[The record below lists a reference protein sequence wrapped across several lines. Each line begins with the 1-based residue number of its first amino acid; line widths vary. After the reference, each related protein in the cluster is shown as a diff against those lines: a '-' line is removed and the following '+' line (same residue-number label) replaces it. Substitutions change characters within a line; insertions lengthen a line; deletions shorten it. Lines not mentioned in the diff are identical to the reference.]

1 MVHAGPEQVSGRVR
15 RFAGTIKD
23 RLVRPT
29 DVQLADALLDRGIRH
44 VASVP
49 CSITASVDAIWRD
62 YSRAW
67 KMNYWRMVNEHSLG
81 GVVAGVYLGTG
92 EMALAHMQNSGV
104 GNAADAFISFAAV
117 FKVPTLALVTWRGND
132 LKDNSEP
139 HQEIGRR
146 TTRLTRVI
154 TDRGGSFGERGGRG
168 ILRQIDKALDWARA
182 GNVSIIRL
190 SPDAFKPTYPL
201 ELKPSI
207 EPDIPTLR
215 EKHEEMRTG
224 KGLSVEFVRGR
235 QRISR
240 VEAIQDIIFRHPDAA
255 IIFSNGFT
263 SRDAQAHTDRIGNL
277 YNPGYM
283 GGGLALGW
291 GMAMSNPDIEVVVV
305 DGDQNAQMGKMT
317 EVLANNYP
325 PNLHWEILDNGFG
338 VSVGVAESNP
348 LPWWYY
354 DLARVTRTIPDEPTG
369 PKKFNAPRVGARGVY
384 FDSTEAMTLAQEIGP
399 LPAHMQRF
407 RNWVDSQTRRK

>member
-1 MVHAGPEQVSGRVR
+1 MVHTGPEQVSGRVR

-23 RLVRPT
+23 SLVRPT
-29 DVQLADALLDRGIRH
+29 DVQFVDALLERGIKD
-44 VASVP
+44 VFAVS
-49 CSITASVDAIWRD
+49 CSITAPFDALWRD
-62 YSRAW
+62 YSRAG
-67 KMNYWRMVNEHSLG
+67 KMNYWKMVNEHSLG
-81 GVVAGVYLGTG
+81 GVAAGVYLGTG
-92 EMALAHMQNSGV
+92 ELALAHMQNSGI
-104 GNAADAFISFAAV
+104 GNAADAYISFAAV
-117 FKVPTLALVTWRGND
+117 FKVPSLAIVTWRGND
-132 LKDNSEP
+132 LRDNSEP

-146 TTRLTRVI
+146 TAQLTRTI
-154 TDRGGSFGERGGRG
+154 ADKGGSFGERGGRG

-215 EKHEEMRTG
+215 ERHEEIRAT
-224 KGLSVEFVRGR
+224 KGLPLEVVRGR

-240 VEAIQDIIFRHPDAA
+240 VEAIQDIISRHPDAA
-255 IIFSNGFT
+255 IIFSNGYT

-317 EVLANNYP
+317 EILANNYP
-325 PNLHWEILDNGFG
+325 SNLHWEILDNGFG

-348 LPWWYY
+348 LPWWFY
-354 DLARVTRTIPDEPTG
+354 DLARVTRTIPDPPG
-369 PKKFNAPRVGARGVY
+369 SFKAPRVGKRGAY
-384 FDSTEAMTLAQEIGP
+384 FDTQEALDLADEIGP

-407 RNWVDSQTRRK
+407 RSWVESRTRKG